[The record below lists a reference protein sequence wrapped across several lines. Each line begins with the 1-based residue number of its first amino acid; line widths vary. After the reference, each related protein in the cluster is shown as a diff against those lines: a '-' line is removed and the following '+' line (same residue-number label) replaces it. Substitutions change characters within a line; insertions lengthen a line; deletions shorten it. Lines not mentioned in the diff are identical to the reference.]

1 MHATV
6 YSESFIKN
14 GHISNRASNI
24 LTKSSNLMAKLLPT
38 ICLGKFVCA
47 SVPPAFYTRLRLFC
61 VLTTV

>member
-38 ICLGKFVCA
+38 TCLGKFVSGGVRA
-47 SVPPAFYTRLRLFC
+47 AVF
-61 VLTTV
+61 